1 MSDARVEFEK
11 AAELT
16 IPYYVVTKFSL
27 REPREIVLTTTNAQ
41 DVLSFFGTEC
51 DGFVDRYFITAF
63 YERSIVT
70 YTPDQFMILE
80 DAK

>member
-1 MSDARVEFEK
+1 MSEK